1 MLVVHMPQQF
11 PFSGVFSTTNVADKF
26 LFWST
31 TLLPGTSGDV
41 LDQAGLLSKGSPTMR
56 TGSEPAFMLFSDA
69 GSNGLLC
76 CTSMDTG
83 YIETSKMADVWP
95 GEF

>member
-41 LDQAGLLSKGSPTMR
+41 LDQAGLLGKGSPTMR
-56 TGSEPAFMLFSDA
+56 TGSEPALMLF
-69 GSNGLLC
+69 LMLVQ
-76 CTSMDTG
+76 
-83 YIETSKMADVWP
+83 MAFCVVRVWTLATLKP
-95 GEF
+95 